1 MVIPLIE
8 REMNAFIIN
17 IDIFSVKIRMKSG
30 KLIFMLHDRGST
42 PTLDHASGY
51 QKYIAGLAMRIA
63 LLRIGAVGK
72 NIKHLIL
79 DEGFVACDSTNI
91 LKTKEIMELL
101 MKIGD
106 YKSIMMI
113 SHLENIRDIADTRI
127 DVCRCS
133 KNITSYIKFGV
144 ARKQLRKATSVCV
157 DGASTGNSVTETPK
171 KKGGRPRKNIN

>member
-1 MVIPLIE
+1 MIE

-17 IDIFSVKIRMKSG
+17 IDTFSVKIRMKYG

-51 QKYIAGLAMRIA
+51 QKYIAGLAMRVA

-72 NIKHLIL
+72 NVKHLIL

-101 MKIGD
+101 MKIGE
-106 YKSIMMI
+106 YNSIMMI
-113 SHLENIRDIADTRI
+113 SHLENIRDIADIRI
-127 DVCRCS
+127 DVSRCA
-133 KNITSYIKFGV
+133 KNITSYIRFGAV
-144 ARKQLRKATSVCV
+144 RKQI
-157 DGASTGNSVTETPK
+157 
-171 KKGGRPRKNIN
+171 RKNNDNKNDTVKAKPGRTRKI